1 MRTGLGAAGIG
12 LLAVVCCAGLP
23 LLAAAGL
30 SAAAYAL
37 IGGVAA
43 GVVALAAAVGFVV
56 IRVRRRAACAAPIA
70 RAEEVRQGLHT

>member
-1 MRTGLGAAGIG
+1 MHAGLGIG
-12 LLAVVCCAGLP
+12 GVGVLAVVCCAGLP

-43 GVVALAAAVGFVV
+43 GAVGLVLVLFLFV
-56 IRVRRRAACAAPIA
+56 RVRRRRACATPTIGEP
-70 RAEEVRQGLHT
+70 RRGS